1 MSEYDNFKIYFN
13 IYFQDIGLDSFQI
26 GLVNAIPRIFALL
39 LMPFWG
45 FLTDYFH
52 ENKKVLLITLA
63 GTLVTVLLFPQITSF
78 KLLMLLMFFYKGGG

>member
-1 MSEYDNFKIYFN
+1 MAAFGYFN
-13 IYFQDIGLDSFQI
+13 IYFQDAGLDFFQI

-52 ENKKVLLITLA
+52 ENKKVL
-63 GTLVTVLLFPQITSF
+63 PC
-78 KLLMLLMFFYKGGG
+78 